1 MNGVA
6 KTGVGGVTNVKPL
19 IFIVDG
25 HIEWPASVG
34 LVKSMDGLDEMSLK
48 MLQIYISYLLKADL

>member
-6 KTGVGGVTNVKPL
+6 KIGVGGVTNVKPL

-48 MLQIYISYLLKADL
+48 MLQIYISYLLRADL

>member
-1 MNGVA
+1 VIMNGVA

-25 HIEWPASVG
+25 RIE
-34 LVKSMDGLDEMSLK
+34 
-48 MLQIYISYLLKADL
+48 